1 MKQKYL
7 KGSTGNRIG
16 ERHSDMHDL
25 KTAYWKY
32 VLLAVF
38 VSVGVRMYA
47 QADEFATWSMIRV
60 NHKIL
65 PDLKFS
71 AAVEFRSKADL
82 KQADRWGGD
91 AGIMY
96 NLLPCLQVEGV
107 YELHYRRLDKGEWKF
122 RHRYNLGV
130 QVSANWGD
138 FKISLRERFQE
149 TFSEGNVENRLRS
162 RLKVSYGP
170 SGWRVKP
177 YFAPELYQPIGD
189 RAFFRVA
196 RMRYRPGIEIK
207 LSGRCSA
214 DVFYCRQYE
223 PGNSRNI
230 FGIEVGVSL

>member
-1 MKQKYL
+1 MISVKVKYL
-7 KGSTGNRIG
+7 G
-16 ERHSDMHDL
+16 L
-25 KTAYWKY
+25 ALLVAW
-32 VLLAVF
+32 VLSAVP
-38 VSVGVRMYA
+38 VYA

-130 QVSANWGD
+130 QVSADWRD

-162 RLKVSYGP
+162 RLKISYGP
-170 SGWRVKP
+170 DKWRVKP

-196 RMRYRPGIEIK
+196 RMRYRPGVEIR
-207 LSGRCSA
+207 LARRCSA

-230 FGIEVGVSL
+230 FGVEVGISL

>member
-1 MKQKYL
+1 MISVKVKYL
-7 KGSTGNRIG
+7 G
-16 ERHSDMHDL
+16 L
-25 KTAYWKY
+25 ALLVAW
-32 VLLAVF
+32 VLSAVP
-38 VSVGVRMYA
+38 VYA

-130 QVSANWGD
+130 QVSADWGD

-162 RLKVSYGP
+162 RLKISYGP
-170 SGWRVKP
+170 DKWRVKP

-196 RMRYRPGIEIK
+196 RMRYRPGVEIR
-207 LSGRCSA
+207 LTRRCSA

-230 FGIEVGVSL
+230 FGVEVGISL

>member
-1 MKQKYL
+1 MISVKVKYL
-7 KGSTGNRIG
+7 G
-16 ERHSDMHDL
+16 L
-25 KTAYWKY
+25 ALLVAW
-32 VLLAVF
+32 VLSAVP
-38 VSVGVRMYA
+38 VYA

-71 AAVEFRSKADL
+71 AALEFRSKADL

-130 QVSANWGD
+130 QVSADWGD

-162 RLKVSYGP
+162 RLKISYGP
-170 SGWRVKP
+170 DKWRVKP

-196 RMRYRPGIEIK
+196 RMRYRPGVEIR
-207 LSGRCSA
+207 LARRCSA

-230 FGIEVGVSL
+230 FGVEVGISL

>member
-107 YELHYRRLDKGEWKF
+107 PCASVF
-122 RHRYNLGV
+122 RKR
-130 QVSANWGD
+130 
-138 FKISLRERFQE
+138 FPREM
-149 TFSEGNVENRLRS
+149 
-162 RLKVSYGP
+162 
-170 SGWRVKP
+170 WRIACALV
-177 YFAPELYQPIGD
+177 
-189 RAFFRVA
+189 
-196 RMRYRPGIEIK
+196 
-207 LSGRCSA
+207 
-214 DVFYCRQYE
+214 
-223 PGNSRNI
+223 
-230 FGIEVGVSL
+230 

>member
-1 MKQKYL
+1 MISVKVKYL
-7 KGSTGNRIG
+7 G
-16 ERHSDMHDL
+16 L
-25 KTAYWKY
+25 ALLVAW
-32 VLLAVF
+32 VLSAVP
-38 VSVGVRMYA
+38 VYA

-130 QVSANWGD
+130 QVSADWRD

-149 TFSEGNVENRLRS
+149 TFSEGNVDNRLRS
-162 RLKVSYGP
+162 RLKISYGP
-170 SGWRVKP
+170 DKWRVKP

-196 RMRYRPGIEIK
+196 RMRYRPGVEIR
-207 LSGRCSA
+207 LARRCSA

-230 FGIEVGVSL
+230 FGVEVGISL

>member
-1 MKQKYL
+1 MISVKVKYL
-7 KGSTGNRIG
+7 G
-16 ERHSDMHDL
+16 L
-25 KTAYWKY
+25 ALLVAW
-32 VLLAVF
+32 VLSAVP
-38 VSVGVRMYA
+38 VYA

-130 QVSANWGD
+130 QVSADWGD

-162 RLKVSYGP
+162 RLKISYGP
-170 SGWRVKP
+170 DKWRVKP

-196 RMRYRPGIEIK
+196 RMRYRPGVEIR
-207 LSGRCSA
+207 LARRCSA

-230 FGIEVGVSL
+230 FGVEVGISL

>member
-1 MKQKYL
+1 
-7 KGSTGNRIG
+7 
-16 ERHSDMHDL
+16 
-25 KTAYWKY
+25 
-32 VLLAVF
+32 
-38 VSVGVRMYA
+38 
-47 QADEFATWSMIRV
+47 
-60 NHKIL
+60 
-65 PDLKFS
+65 
-71 AAVEFRSKADL
+71 
-82 KQADRWGGD
+82 
-91 AGIMY
+91 MY

-130 QVSANWGD
+130 QVSADWRD

-162 RLKVSYGP
+162 RLKISYGP
-170 SGWRVKP
+170 DKWRVKP

-196 RMRYRPGIEIK
+196 RMRYRPGVEIR
-207 LSGRCSA
+207 LARRCSA

-230 FGIEVGVSL
+230 FGVEVGISL